1 MAVPGSG
8 TITLLGIAQERY
20 YSTYGTGTITGPI
33 VYTDLINGGNTG
45 GSGMNYPAL
54 NTCSASLPTTTT
66 PWPMDEWYSYDQDAS
81 SCCDS
86 ISLKYNATSA
96 VAACGS
102 SPNTYYTGHQ
112 TGIFTHPLY
121 SNSGCTT
128 SAATGFYAEATQGS
142 GGVVCKYTSSTQTW
156 DSICGTC
163 K

>member
-8 TITLLGIAQERY
+8 TLTLLGIAQERY

-54 NTCSASLPTTTT
+54 NTSSASLPTTST
-66 PWPMDEWYSYDQDAS
+66 PWPMDEWYSYDQSAS
-81 SCCDS
+81 SSCTAVT
-86 ISLKYNATSA
+86 LKYNAT
-96 VAACGS
+96 VAKDACIS
-102 SPNTYYTGHQ
+102 KRPITLYTDYP

-121 SNSGCTT
+121 TNSGCTT
-128 SAATGFYAEATQGS
+128 SAATGYYTTGVSGS
-142 GGVVCKYTSSTQTW
+142 AVCLYNSSTQTW
-156 DSICGTC
+156 GSICGSC